1 MIELKNAIAI
11 TGGIATGKSSVC
23 NLLKLYGYSIID
35 ADTIAHNALYCLHD
49 KVVLAFGDGILDSNG
64 NIDRKKLGEI
74 VFSNPQKK
82 EILQSILHPMIRN
95 EILSRAEQ
103 LERYS
108 KVYFV
113 DIPLFFEVKE
123 RYSIH
128 KVLLVYTPK
137 EIQLNRLIKRDGIDV
152 DLALKKIQSQMDIE
166 AKKLLSTY
174 IVDNSKDLSYL
185 QLQIEAFLKTI

>member
-35 ADTIAHNALYCLHD
+35 ADTIAHNTLYCLHD

>member
-35 ADTIAHNALYCLHD
+35 ADTIAHNTLYCLHD

-123 RYSIH
+123 RYSIN

>member
-11 TGGIATGKSSVC
+11 TGGISTGKSSVC

-35 ADTIAHNALYCLHD
+35 ADTIAHNTLYCLHD

-123 RYSIH
+123 RYSIN

>member
-35 ADTIAHNALYCLHD
+35 ADTIAHNTLYCLHD

-166 AKKLLSTY
+166 AKKILSTY

>member
-35 ADTIAHNALYCLHD
+35 ADTIAHNTLYCLHD

-108 KVYFV
+108 KVYFI

>member
-35 ADTIAHNALYCLHD
+35 ADTIAHNTLYCLHD

-152 DLALKKIQSQMDIE
+152 DLALKKIHSQMDIE